1 MTFKMSEQ
9 AQTIKIFNLRSDTNE
24 FIGAGDAYIPPH
36 TGLPANCT
44 DIAPPDIPSSHIAVF
59 DAETKTWCLKEDH
72 RGETVYDTQTG
83 NQVYISE
90 PGPLLENVTS
100 VSPDGEYQK
109 WDGKAWVKDEAAEKA
124 AQLRQ
129 AEETK
134 SRLLQMA
141 SGKIAPLQDAVD
153 LGLATDD
160 EKVQLDEWKKYRV
173 LVNRVDTSTAPKI
186 DWPKKPEQPRTL

>member
-44 DIAPPDIPSSHIAVF
+44 DIAPPDIPSSYIAVF
-59 DAETKTWCLKEDH
+59 DSETQTWSLHEDH
-72 RGETVYDTQTG
+72 RGETVYDTTTG

-90 PGPLLENVTS
+90 LGPLPENVTS

-153 LGLATDD
+153 LDEATDK
-160 EKVQLDEWKKYRV
+160 EKASLLAWRKYRV
-173 LVNRVDTSTAPKI
+173 QVNRVDTLNP
-186 DWPKKPEQPRTL
+186 DWPEKPA

>member
-1 MTFKMSEQ
+1 MTFKMSDTP
-9 AQTIKIFNLRSDTNE
+9 QTIKIFNLRSDTNE

-44 DIAPPDIPSSHIAVF
+44 DIAPPDIPSSYIAVF
-59 DAETKTWCLKEDH
+59 DSETQTWSLHEDH
-72 RGETVYDTQTG
+72 RGETVYDTTTG

-90 PGPLLENVTS
+90 LGPLPENVTS

-141 SGKIAPLQDAVD
+141 LGKIAPLQDAVD
-153 LGLATDD
+153 LDEATDK
-160 EKVQLDEWKKYRV
+160 EKASLLAWRKYRV
-173 LVNRVDTSTAPKI
+173 QVNRVDTLNP
-186 DWPKKPEQPRTL
+186 DWPEKPASSL

>member
-1 MTFKMSEQ
+1 MPFKMSSK

-24 FIGAGDAYIPPH
+24 FIGTGDAYIPPH

-44 DIAPPDIPSSHIAVF
+44 DITPPDIPASHIAIF
-59 DAETKTWCLKEDH
+59 DPETETWSLHEDH

-83 NQVYISE
+83 NPIYISE
-90 PGPLLENVTS
+90 LGPLPENVTS

-109 WDGKAWVKDEAAEKA
+109 WDGKAWVKDEEAEKA

-134 SRLLQMA
+134 NRLLQIA
-141 SGKIAPLQDAVD
+141 SEKIAPLQDAVD
-153 LGLATDD
+153 LDEATDK
-160 EKVQLDEWKKYRV
+160 EKASILAWKKYRV
-173 LVNRVDTSTAPKI
+173 LVNRVDTVNPV
-186 DWPKKPEQPRTL
+186 WPEQPV

>member
-1 MTFKMSEQ
+1 MIFKMSSK
-9 AQTIKIFNLRSDTNE
+9 AQTIKIYNLRSDTNE

-59 DAETKTWCLKEDH
+59 DAETQAWSLQEDH
-72 RGETVYDTQTG
+72 RGETVYDTTTG
-83 NQVYISE
+83 NQIYISD
-90 PGPLLENVTS
+90 PGPLPENVTS

-109 WDGKAWVKDEAAEKA
+109 WDGKAWVKDEAAETA
-124 AQLRQ
+124 ARLRE
-129 AEETK
+129 AEGTK

-141 SGKIAPLQDAVD
+141 AEKIAPLQDAVD
-153 LGLATDD
+153 LEIATDD

-173 LVNRVDTSTAPKI
+173 LVNRVDTTNP
-186 DWPKKPEQPRTL
+186 DWPDVHVSQ

>member
-44 DIAPPDIPSSHIAVF
+44 DIAPPDIPASHIAIF
-59 DAETKTWCLKEDH
+59 DAETQTWSLHEDH
-72 RGETVYDTQTG
+72 RGETVYDTTTG

-90 PGPLLENVTS
+90 PGPLPENVTS
-100 VSPDGEYQK
+100 VSPGGEYQK
-109 WDGKAWVKDEAAEKA
+109 WDGKAKVWVKDEAAEIA
-124 AQLRQ
+124 AQLRE

-134 SRLLQMA
+134 KRLLQMA
-141 SGKIAPLQDAVD
+141 SEKIAPLQDAVD
-153 LGLATDD
+153 LGIATDD
-160 EKVQLDEWKKYRV
+160 EKAQLDEWKKYRV
-173 LVNRVDTSTAPKI
+173 LVNRVYTTNP
-186 DWPKKPEQPRTL
+186 DWPDVPVSQ

>member
-1 MTFKMSEQ
+1 MTFKMSSK

-44 DIAPPDIPSSHIAVF
+44 DVAPPEIPTSHIAVF
-59 DAETKTWCLKEDH
+59 DAETETWSLHEDH
-72 RGETVYDTQTG
+72 RGDTVYDTTTG
-83 NQVYISE
+83 SQVYISA
-90 PGPLLENVTS
+90 PGPLPENVTS

-109 WDGKAWVKDEAAEKA
+109 WDGKAWVKDEAAETA
-124 AQLRQ
+124 ARLRE
-129 AEETK
+129 AEGTK

-141 SGKIAPLQDAVD
+141 SEKIAPLQDAVD

-160 EKVQLDEWKKYRV
+160 EKAQLDEWKKYRV

>member
-1 MTFKMSEQ
+1 MDFKMSDK
-9 AQTIKIFNLRSDTNE
+9 AQTIKIYNLRSDTNE

-44 DIAPPDIPSSHIAVF
+44 DIAPPDIPASHIAIF
-59 DAETKTWCLKEDH
+59 DAETEMWNLHEDH

-83 NQVYISE
+83 NPIYISE
-90 PGPLLENVTS
+90 LGPLPENVTL

-109 WDGKAWVKDEAAEKA
+109 WDGKAWVKDEAAETA

-134 SRLLQMA
+134 SRLLQIA
-141 SGKIAPLQDAVD
+141 SEKIAPLQDAVD
-153 LGLATDD
+153 LGVATDE
-160 EKVQLDEWKKYRV
+160 EKSQLGEWKKYRV
-173 LVNRVDTSTAPKI
+173 LVNRVDTTNP
-186 DWPKKPEQPRTL
+186 DWPEVPVNQ

>member
-1 MTFKMSEQ
+1 MTFKMSDTP
-9 AQTIKIFNLRSDTNE
+9 QTIKIYNLRSDTNE

-44 DIAPPDIPSSHIAVF
+44 DIAPPDIPASHIAIF
-59 DAETKTWCLKEDH
+59 DAETGTWSLHEDH
-72 RGETVYDTQTG
+72 RGETVYDTTTG
-83 NQVYISE
+83 NQVYISA
-90 PGPLLENVTS
+90 PGPLPENVTS

-109 WDGKAWVKDEAAEKA
+109 WDGKAWVKDEAAETA
-124 AQLRQ
+124 ARLRE
-129 AEETK
+129 AEGTK

-141 SGKIAPLQDAVD
+141 SEKIAPLQDAVD

-160 EKVQLDEWKKYRV
+160 EKAQLDEWKKYRV

>member
-24 FIGAGDAYIPPH
+24 FIGAGDAYIPSH

-59 DAETKTWCLKEDH
+59 DAETQTWSLQEDH
-72 RGETVYDTQTG
+72 RGETVYDTTTG
-83 NQVYISE
+83 NQIYISA
-90 PGPLLENVTS
+90 PGPLPENVTS

-109 WDGKAWVKDEAAEKA
+109 WDGKAWVKDEEAEKA

-134 SRLLQMA
+134 NNLLQMA
-141 SGKIAPLQDAVD
+141 TEKIAPLQDAVD
-153 LGLATDD
+153 LGEATDD
-160 EKVQLDEWKKYRV
+160 EKTRLMAWKKYRV
-173 LVNRVDTSTAPKI
+173 QVNRVDTTNP
-186 DWPKKPEQPRTL
+186 DWPDKPASL

>member
-44 DIAPPDIPSSHIAVF
+44 DIAPPDIPASHIAVF
-59 DAETKTWCLKEDH
+59 DAGTQTWSLREEH
-72 RGETVYDTQTG
+72 RSETVYDTTTG
-83 NQVYISE
+83 NQIYISA
-90 PGPLLENVTS
+90 PGPLPENVTS

-109 WDGKAWVKDEAAEKA
+109 WDGKAWVKDEAAETA
-124 AQLRQ
+124 ARLRE
-129 AEETK
+129 AEGTK
-134 SRLLQMA
+134 RRLLQMA

-153 LGLATDD
+153 LGIATDD
-160 EKVQLDEWKKYRV
+160 EKAQLDEWKKYRV
-173 LVNRVDTSTAPKI
+173 LVNRVDTANP
-186 DWPKKPEQPRTL
+186 DWPDVPVSQ

>member
-59 DAETKTWCLKEDH
+59 DAETKTWILQEDH
-72 RGETVYDTQTG
+72 RGETVYDTTTG
-83 NQVYISE
+83 NQVYISA
-90 PGPLLENVTS
+90 PGPLPENVTS

-141 SGKIAPLQDAVD
+141 SEKIAPLQDAVD

-160 EKVQLDEWKKYRV
+160 EKAQLDEWKKYRV
-173 LVNRVDTSTAPKI
+173 LVNRVDTSNP
-186 DWPKKPEQPRTL
+186 DWPDVPVSQ